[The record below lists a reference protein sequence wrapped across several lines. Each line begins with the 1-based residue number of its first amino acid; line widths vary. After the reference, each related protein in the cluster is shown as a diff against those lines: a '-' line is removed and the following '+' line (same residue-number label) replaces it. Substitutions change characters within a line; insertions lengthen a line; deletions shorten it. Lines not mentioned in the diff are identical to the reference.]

1 MRLALVL
8 LGVAALFGQ
17 QPLEIISAQYG
28 ADTRMLDVTQRVR
41 GLVRDNALV
50 LTVDVPTLGSD
61 PAPGTGKTL
70 VIKYKLD
77 GREMEMIARDFEQ
90 VKIPLSAGSAPPVQQ
105 AAPAQSQGGF
115 SIADLFK
122 NNATSGSTTSS
133 TATATTTP
141 RPTLRIVSAKWGVDT
156 RQADVRSVIESRIR
170 DNAVS
175 VKATN
180 QNMGSDP
187 AVGAD
192 KFLTVQYEVGGSTYE
207 AQVKEGSTLNIPSSS
222 AKLVTSATTSAS
234 ASSAPAAAASI
245 PPIGQAGGL
254 RIFYA
259 RYGPENA
266 RVDVRE
272 RLRPLLSND
281 RLSVGVNGSTM
292 GANPGNGSRVLE
304 VIYEVR
310 GRTFLKEVPEGG
322 TLSLP

>member
-1 MRLALVL
+1 MRPALIL
-8 LGVAALFGQ
+8 LGVAAALFGQ
-17 QPLEIISAQYG
+17 QPLDIVSAQYG
-28 ADTRMLDVTQRVR
+28 ADTRMSDVTERVR
-41 GLVRDNALV
+41 GLVRDNSLV

-90 VKIPLSAGSAPPVQQ
+90 VKIPLSGGSPPVQQ
-105 AAPAQSQGGF
+105 AAPSQSQGGF

-122 NNATSGSTTSS
+122 NNATAGTTPAAA
-133 TATATTTP
+133 ATPP
-141 RPTLRIVSAKWGVDT
+141 RPTLRIVSAKWGADT

-175 VKATN
+175 LKATN

-192 KFLTVQYEVGGSTYE
+192 KFLTVQYELGGSTYE
-207 AQVKEGSTLNIPSSS
+207 MQTKEGSTLNIPSSS
-222 AKLVTSATTSAS
+222 AKLVSSSATSAS

-281 RLSVGVNGSTM
+281 RLSVAVNGSTM
-292 GANPGNGSRVLE
+292 GVSPGNGSRVLE